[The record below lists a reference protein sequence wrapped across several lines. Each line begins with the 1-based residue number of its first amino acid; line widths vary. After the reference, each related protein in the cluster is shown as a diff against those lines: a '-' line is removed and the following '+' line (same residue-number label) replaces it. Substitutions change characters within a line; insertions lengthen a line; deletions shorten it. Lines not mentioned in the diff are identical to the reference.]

1 MDSYEIDFPGE
12 RALVVLLPREIA
24 LGAHDLGDVPA
35 VRGLGRPAGR
45 LEEHVVRE
53 FDPQVAVEE
62 EQVVRHAFGE
72 HAEPRL
78 AAARVRLR
86 AQNARVV
93 LEVAQLRLGL
103 VERLQGFFQGL
114 GSLRRHGQSPPARAA
129 SGCSAFRGSSAR
141 TPREA
146 SMLPICTASIGRLK

>member
-1 MDSYEIDFPGE
+1 M
-12 RALVVLLPREIA
+12 
-24 LGAHDLGDVPA
+24 
-35 VRGLGRPAGR
+35 RGLGGPAGR
-45 LEEHVVRE
+45 LEKHVVRE

-78 AAARVRLR
+78 AGARVRLR

-93 LEVAQLRLGL
+93 FEVAQLGLGL
-103 VERLQGFFQGL
+103 VERLQGFFEGRRSLL
-114 GSLRRHGQSPPARAA
+114 GHGQSPPARAA
-129 SGCSAFRGSSAR
+129 SVCSAYCGSSAR